1 MTRELN
7 AVEKLLSFD
16 SGKLSVPTRTVV
28 LNLKKLDNEPFEF
41 TIQAIDPEIM
51 SELQDSM
58 LEMDAKSKKMRM
70 SGSFNLSA
78 MTIVEGCPSVF
89 KNKDLQKHFGA
100 ATPKELV
107 KRLLVAGEISD
118 LKDEIEQLSGYET
131 EEDVKN

>member
-16 SGKLSVPTRTVV
+16 SGKLSIPTRTVV
-28 LNLKKLDNEPFEF
+28 LNLKKLNDEPFEF

-107 KRLLVAGEISD
+107 KKLLVAGEISD